1 MTSSSQDLAKTYQ
14 KKTQIEHIKDAPDTY
29 IGGIEADNVTSWTMN
44 DEDKMAHKEFTFIPG
59 LYKCFDEGIVNCRD
73 HYIRLWQKLKN
84 KEPNII
90 PVSLID
96 ISVDKETGI
105 ITMLNDGNG
114 IDVEKHPEHNIYI
127 PEMIFGHLMTS
138 TNYKKNAKKITG
150 GKNGFGFKLVLIY
163 STWGRVETVDHIRGK
178 KYIQEFKDNLGT
190 ICKPKITKATNV
202 KPYTKVQFKLDF
214 ERFGIDGF
222 SDDIFNVL
230 KKRTYDIAAVTD
242 KNIRVRFNGEQLP
255 VRTFEDYINLYI
267 GPKSETKRVFEKQN
281 RFEYGVCLSPLDEF
295 TQVSFVN
302 GVYTMK
308 GGKHVDYIMNQIIKK
323 IVTYIQVKKKIK
335 VKPVTV
341 KEQIMIFVNTII
353 ENPSFDSQTKNYLNT
368 PSSKFG
374 VKCVVSDKFI
384 EQVVKRLGVMEAA
397 ISLTEIKDTKAAKK
411 TDGRKTTSI
420 RGIPKLTDANWAGT
434 RKSSEC
440 TLILT
445 EGDSAKAGVI
455 SGLSKADR
463 NTYGVFPLKGKLMN
477 VKDMTQ
483 KKLNDN
489 VEITN
494 IKKIVG
500 LEVGQTYTAEQAKKK
515 LRYGRIMFMTD
526 QDLDGSHIKG
536 LCINLFHS
544 QWPDLMKLDS
554 FLGFMNTP
562 IIKAKKGNKEKSFY
576 TEQEY
581 QEWKSANNDGKGW
594 VIKYFKGLG
603 TSTAKEFKQYFSDKK
618 VITFKYAGGDC
629 DNALDRV
636 FNKKRADDRKDWLRS
651 YDKDDILDTKS
662 GSISYRDFADR
673 EMIHFSK
680 YDCDRSIP
688 NLMDGSKISTRK
700 ILYACFKR
708 NLTKEIKVAQLAGYV
723 SEHSGYHH
731 GEMSLVGAIIGM
743 AQEFMGSNN
752 INSLMPKGQFGTRL
766 KGGKDHASERYIFT
780 NLTPIAQHIYNSNDN
795 PILTYL
801 DDDGTLVEPE
811 YYAPIIPMVCVN
823 GTKGIGTGFSCD
835 IPSYNPLQ
843 IIDYLKHKLNKST
856 GECKQGDHPNID
868 LYYEGFKGKISYIGQ
883 QKYLIK
889 GCYELIGTDLIK
901 ITELPVGTW
910 TEDYKAFLESLMDDK
925 DKKNKKGKSARVYVK
940 SYTDMSTDTD
950 VEFTVRLIP
959 GTINKLLPKKADYGC
974 NQLEK
979 TFKLYT
985 TKTETNM
992 YLFDNRQRLSKYNS
1006 VYEIIDTYFPV
1017 RLDLYQKRKDHMI
1030 KQLERDVMK
1039 LHNEARFIEE
1049 QCEDIIDLRRKKKQ
1063 QVIDMLKTR
1072 EFDVLDDD
1080 EEYKYLRTM
1089 RMEQVEEENIEK
1101 LRNKRDEKKKELETL
1116 KNTSPQTMWNTELDN
1131 LVEQYHSYRRN
1142 RIYRKEGIDGKK
1154 PKKAKKVKKVKK
1166 AKKPKK
1172 GSQVDT
1178 PQPPPKKIKIKKGK
1192 LNIKIKK

>member
-1 MTSSSQDLAKTYQ
+1 MTSSSEDLANTYQ

-29 IGGIEADNVTSWTMN
+29 IGGIEEDDVTSWTMN
-44 DEDKMAHKEFTFIPG
+44 DENTMVHKKFGFIPG

-84 KEPNII
+84 KEPNIV
-90 PVSLID
+90 PVSIID
-96 ISVDKETGI
+96 ISVNKETGV
-105 ITMLNDGNG
+105 ITMINDGNG

-163 STWGRVETVDHIRGK
+163 STWGRIETVDHIRGK

-190 ICKPKITKATNV
+190 ICKPKITKVKKA
-202 KPYTKVQFKLDF
+202 KPYTKVEFKLDF

-222 SDDIFNVL
+222 NDDIFNIL

-242 KNIRVRFNGEQLP
+242 RNVRVKFNGELLP

-267 GPKSETKRVFEKQN
+267 GTKSETKRVFEKQD

-323 IVTYIQVKKKIK
+323 IVAYIYQKKKIK

-341 KEQIMIFVNTII
+341 KEQLMLFVNTIV

-368 PSSKFG
+368 PAAKFG
-374 VKCVVSDKFI
+374 VKCTVSDKFI
-384 EQVVKRLGVMEAA
+384 DQIVKRLGVMEAA
-397 ISLTEIKDTKAAKK
+397 ISLTEIKDTKAARK
-411 TDGRKTTSI
+411 TDGRKTSSI

-434 RKSSEC
+434 RKSWEC

-455 SGLSKADR
+455 SGLSKQDR
-463 NTYGVFPLKGKLMN
+463 NQYGVFPLKGKLMN

-489 VEITN
+489 IEITN
-494 IKKIVG
+494 IKKILG
-500 LEVGQTYTAEQAKKK
+500 LEAGQTYTLEQAKKK
-515 LRYGRIMFMTD
+515 LRYGRVMFMTD

-562 IIKAKKGNKEKSFY
+562 IIKAKKGSREKSFY

-581 QEWKSANNDGKGW
+581 QGWKTANNDGKGW

-603 TSTAKEFKQYFSDKK
+603 TSTAKEFKQYFADKK
-618 VITFKYAGGDC
+618 VVSFKYAGNDC

-636 FNKKRADDRKDWLRS
+636 FNKKRADDRKDWLRQ
-651 YDKDDILDTKS
+651 YEKDSILDIKS
-662 GSISYRDFADR
+662 GHISYRDFADR

-752 INSLMPKGQFGTRL
+752 VNPLMPKGQFGTRL

-801 DDDGTLVEPE
+801 DDDGTPVEPE

-843 IIDYLKHKLNKST
+843 IIDYLKYKLNKSS
-856 GECKQGDHPNID
+856 GESKQGDHPKIG
-868 LYYEGFKGKISYIGQ
+868 LYYEGFKGTISYVGQ
-883 QKYLIK
+883 QKYLFK

-1063 QVIDMLKTR
+1063 QVIDMLVSRK
-1072 EFDVLDDD
+1072 FDVLDGD

-1131 LVEQYHSYRRN
+1131 LVDQYHMYRRN
-1142 RIYRKEGIDGKK
+1142 RIYRKEGVDGKK
-1154 PKKAKKVKKVKK
+1154 PKKIKKVKKVKK
-1166 AKKPKK
+1166 TNPKNTV
-1172 GSQVDT
+1172 QV
-1178 PQPPPKKIKIKKGK
+1178 PSKKIKKIKLKKGK

>member
-1 MTSSSQDLAKTYQ
+1 MASTSKDLAKTYQ

-29 IGGIEADNVTSWTMN
+29 IGGIEADDVVNWTMN
-44 DEDKMAHKEFTFIPG
+44 EEEKMVHKKFSFIPG

-84 KEPNII
+84 NEPNII
-90 PVSLID
+90 PVSHID
-96 ISVDKETGI
+96 ISIDRETNI

-114 IDVEKHPEHNIYI
+114 IDVEKHPEHKIYI

-163 STWGRVETVDHIRGK
+163 STWGRIETVDHIRGK
-178 KYIQEFKDNLGT
+178 RYIQEFKDNLST
-190 ICKPKITKATNV
+190 ICKPKITTAKKA

-214 ERFGIDGF
+214 ERFGIEGF
-222 SDDIFNVL
+222 TDDIFNIL

-242 KNIRVRFNGEQLP
+242 KTVKVKFNGQLVP
-255 VRTFEDYINLYI
+255 VRAFEDYINLYI
-267 GPKSETKRVFEKQN
+267 GPKSDTKRVFEKQN
-281 RFEYGVCLSPLDEF
+281 RFEYAVCLSPLDEF

-323 IVTYIQVKKKIK
+323 IVAYIQTKKKIK

-341 KEQIMIFVNTII
+341 KEQLMIFVNAII

-368 PSSKFG
+368 PASKFG
-374 VKCVVSDKFI
+374 SKCTVSDKFI

-411 TDGRKTTSI
+411 TDGRKTSSI
-420 RGIPKLTDANWAGT
+420 KGIPKLTDANWAGT
-434 RKSSEC
+434 RKSWEC

-455 SGLSKADR
+455 SGLSKQDR
-463 NTYGVFPLKGKLMN
+463 NQYGVFPLKGKLMN
-477 VKDMTQ
+477 VKDMSQ
-483 KKLNDN
+483 KKLNEN
-489 VEITN
+489 IEITN
-494 IKKIVG
+494 IKKILG
-500 LEVGQTYTAEQAKKK
+500 LEAGQTYTLEQAKKK
-515 LRYGRIMFMTD
+515 LRYGRVMFMTD

-562 IIKAKKGNKEKSFY
+562 IIKAKKGSREKSFY

-581 QEWKSANNDGKGW
+581 QEWKKANNDGKGW
-594 VIKYFKGLG
+594 TIKYFKGLG
-603 TSTAKEFKQYFSDKK
+603 TSTAKEFKQYFADKK
-618 VITFKYAGGDC
+618 VVSFKYGGGDC

-636 FNKKRADDRKDWLRS
+636 FNKKRADDRKDWLRQ
-651 YDKDDILDTKS
+651 YEKDSILDIKS
-662 GSISYRDFADR
+662 GHISYRDFADR

-688 NLMDGSKISTRK
+688 NLMDGNKISTRK
-700 ILYACFKR
+700 ILYSCFKR
-708 NLTKEIKVAQLAGYV
+708 NLVKEIKVAQLAGYV

-731 GEMSLVGAIIGM
+731 GEMSLIGAIINM
-743 AQEFMGSNN
+743 AQEFVGSNN
-752 INSLMPKGQFGTRL
+752 INTLLPKGQFGTRL

-780 NLTPIAQHIYNSNDN
+780 HLTGIAQHIYNANDN
-795 PILTYL
+795 PILDYL

-811 YYAPIIPMVCVN
+811 FYAPIIPMVCVN

-843 IIDYLKHKLNKST
+843 IIDYLKFKLDST
-856 GECKQGDHPNID
+856 FGETKYQKPQID
-868 LYYEGFKGKISYIGQ
+868 LYYEGFKGTIKYIGK

-889 GCYELIGTDLIK
+889 GCYELVGTDMIR
-901 ITELPVGTW
+901 ITELPIGTW

-925 DKKNKKGKSARVYVK
+925 DKKSKAKVFVK

-950 VEFTVRLIP
+950 VDFTVKLIS
-959 GTINKLLPKKADYGC
+959 GTINKLLPKKGDHDC
-974 NQLEK
+974 NLLEK
-979 TFKLYT
+979 VFKLYT

-992 YLFDNRQRLSKYNS
+992 YLFDHRQRLSKYNS
-1006 VYEIIDTYFPV
+1006 VYEIIDSYFPV
-1017 RLDLYQKRKDHMI
+1017 RRQLYQKRKDYMI
-1030 KQLERDVMK
+1030 KQLEREVMK

-1049 QCEDIIDLRRKKKQ
+1049 QCDDIIDLRRKKKQ
-1063 QVIDMLKTR
+1063 QVIDMLKTS
-1072 EFDVLDDD
+1072 EYDVIDND

-1101 LRNKRDEKKKELETL
+1101 LRKKRDDKKKELDVL
-1116 KNTSPQTMWNTELDN
+1116 KNTSPEEMWRVELDN
-1131 LVEQYHSYRRN
+1131 LVAQYNTYRRN
-1142 RIYRKEGIDGKK
+1142 RMNRKEGVDG
-1154 PKKAKKVKKVKK
+1154 PKKKNIK
-1166 AKKPKK
+1166 AKIK
-1172 GSQVDT
+1172 GKTKSNI
-1178 PQPPPKKIKIKKGK
+1178 KKIKIKK
-1192 LNIKIKK
+1192 ISKK

>member
-1 MTSSSQDLAKTYQ
+1 MTSTTSELAATYQ

-29 IGGIEADNVTSWTMN
+29 IGGIEADDVVNWTMK
-44 DEDKMAHKEFTFIPG
+44 DGKMRYKKFSFIPG
-59 LYKCFDEGIVNCRD
+59 LYKCFDEGVVNCRD
-73 HYIRLWQKLKN
+73 HYIRLLQKKNN
-84 KEPNII
+84 KEKNIV
-90 PVSLID
+90 PVTLID
-96 ISVDKETGI
+96 ISINKETGI
-105 ITMLNDGNG
+105 ITMINDGNG

-138 TNYKKNAKKITG
+138 TNYNKNAKKITG

-163 STWGRVETVDHIRGK
+163 STWGRIETVDHIRGK
-178 KYIQEFKDNLGT
+178 KYVQEFTDNLSK
-190 ICKPKITKATNV
+190 ISKPKITKSGKT
-202 KPYTKVQFKLDF
+202 KPYTKVEFKLDF
-214 ERFGIDGF
+214 KRFGIDGF
-222 SDDIFNVL
+222 SDDIFNIL
-230 KKRTYDIAAVTD
+230 MKRTYDIAAVTD
-242 KNIRVRFNGEQLP
+242 KSVRVKFNNELLP

-267 GPKSETKRVFEKQN
+267 GPKSETKRVFEKQS

-323 IVTYIQVKKKIK
+323 IVTYIQQKKKIK

-341 KEQIMIFVNTII
+341 KEQLMLFVNAIV

-368 PSSKFG
+368 PASKFG
-374 VKCVVSDKFI
+374 TKCDVSDKFI
-384 EQVVKRLGVMEAA
+384 EQVVKRLGVMDAA
-397 ISLTEIKDTKAAKK
+397 ISLTELKDTKAAKK
-411 TDGRKTTSI
+411 TDGRKTSTI

-434 RKSSEC
+434 RKSWQC

-445 EGDSAKAGVI
+445 EGDSAKAGVM
-455 SGLSKADR
+455 SGLSKKDR
-463 NTYGVFPLKGKLMN
+463 DQYGIFPLKGKLMN
-477 VKDMTQ
+477 VKDVSQ

-489 VEITN
+489 DEINN
-494 IKKIVG
+494 IKKILG
-500 LEVGQTYTAEQAKKK
+500 LEVGQKYTPEEAKKK
-515 LRYGRIMFMTD
+515 LRYGSVMFMTD

-544 QWPDLMKLDS
+544 QWPELMKLDS

-562 IIKAKKGNKEKSFY
+562 IIKAKKGIREKSFY

-581 QEWKSANNDGKGW
+581 TEWKKNNNEGKGW
-594 VIKYFKGLG
+594 SIKYFKGLG

-618 VITFKYAGGDC
+618 IITFKYGGADC

-636 FNKKRADDRKDWLRS
+636 FNKKRADDRKDWLRQYEKES
-651 YDKDDILDTKS
+651 ILDIKA
-662 GSISYRDFADR
+662 GNISYRDFADR

-688 NLMDGSKISTRK
+688 NLMDGKKISTRK

-708 NLTKEIKVAQLAGYV
+708 HLVKEIKVAQLAGYV

-731 GEMSLVGAIIGM
+731 GEMSLVGAIIGE
-743 AQEFMGSNN
+743 AQEFVGSNN
-752 INSLMPKGQFGTRL
+752 INPLMPKGQFGTRL

-780 NLTPIAQHIYNSNDN
+780 HLTPISLHIYNPNDN
-795 PILTYL
+795 PILNYL
-801 DDDGTLVEPE
+801 DDDGMPVEPE
-811 YYAPIIPMVCVN
+811 YYAPIIPMICVN

-835 IPSYNPLQ
+835 IPSYNPSQ
-843 IIDYLKHKLNKST
+843 IIDYLKYKLKNKPSIPRPDI
-856 GECKQGDHPNID
+856 E
-868 LYYEGFKGKISYIGQ
+868 LYYEGFKGEIKQISE

-889 GCYELIGTDLIK
+889 GCYQLIGTDQIR

-925 DKKNKKGKSARVYVK
+925 DKKNKAKSKVYVK
-940 SYTDMSTDTD
+940 SYIDMSTDTEVD
-950 VEFTVRLIP
+950 FTVRLIP
-959 GTINKLLPKKADYGC
+959 GTVNKLLPKKADYGC

-979 TFKLYT
+979 AFKLYT

-992 YLFDNRQRLSKYNS
+992 YLFDHEQKLSKFNS
-1006 VYEIIDTYFPV
+1006 VYEIIDAYFPV
-1017 RLDLYQKRKDHMI
+1017 RLKLYQDRKDYMI
-1030 KQLERDVMK
+1030 KQLEREVMK

-1049 QCEDIIDLRRKKKQ
+1049 QCDDVIDLRRKKKQ

-1072 EFDVLDDD
+1072 EYDMLDEDK
-1080 EEYKYLRTM
+1080 EYKYLRTM

-1101 LRNKRDEKKKELETL
+1101 LRNKRDEKKKELNVL
-1116 KNTSPQTMWNTELDN
+1116 KDTTPETMWNTELDN
-1131 LVEQYHSYRRN
+1131 LINQYATYRRN
-1142 RIYRKEGIDGKK
+1142 RENRKDGVVDKK
-1154 PKKAKKVKKVKK
+1154 KL
-1166 AKKPKK
+1166 
-1172 GSQVDT
+1172 
-1178 PQPPPKKIKIKKGK
+1178 KIKKKK
-1192 LNIKIKK
+1192 LKLKK